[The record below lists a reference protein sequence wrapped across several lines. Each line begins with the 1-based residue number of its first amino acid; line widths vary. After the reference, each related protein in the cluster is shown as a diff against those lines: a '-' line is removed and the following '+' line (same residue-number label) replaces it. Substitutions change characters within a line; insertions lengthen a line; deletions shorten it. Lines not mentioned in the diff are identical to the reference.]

1 MERFEVSCIEGIGK
15 MMLNDAANKRIS
27 YAVLFFDKA
36 KELMRYLLTFEDV
49 GIGLIDL
56 SSDEFDYCDEYYVCL
71 DADLVLYVEPAKIN
85 EKYLGTGADVMYLD
99 GDANSRISL
108 VNSDTKFQYEIAFL
122 DEDEDEYDDEDDEED
137 DDEDS
142 PFASCLPC
150 EGTFDAPSGTVVLN
164 WFIDGKQV
172 NIKVK

>member
-1 MERFEVSCIEGIGK
+1 MDIIEVSCIEDIGD
-15 MMLNDAANKRIS
+15 MILTDAANKRIS

-49 GIGLIDL
+49 DIGLIDL
-56 SSDEFDYCDEYYVCL
+56 SSDELDYCGEYYVCL
-71 DADLVLYVEPAKIN
+71 DSDLVLYVEPARIDDR
-85 EKYLGTGADVMYLD
+85 YLGTGADVMYLD

-122 DEDEDEYDDEDDEED
+122 DEAEDDDEYDCEDDC

-142 PFASCLPC
+142 PFDFCLPC
-150 EGTFDAPSGTVVLN
+150 EGTFDAPSGTVVFN

>member
-1 MERFEVSCIEGIGK
+1 MDIIEVSCIEDIGNEI
-15 MMLNDAANKRIS
+15 LNDAANKRIS

-36 KELMRYLLTFEDV
+36 KELMRYLLTFEEVD
-49 GIGLIDL
+49 IGLIDL
-56 SSDEFDYCDEYYVCL
+56 SSDELDYCDEYYVCV
-71 DADLVLYVEPAKIN
+71 DSDFVLYVEPAKN
-85 EKYLGTGADVMYLD
+85 NDRYLGTGADVMYLD
-99 GDANSRISL
+99 GEANSRISL
-108 VNSDTKFQYEIAFL
+108 VNSDTKFQYEIVFL

-142 PFASCLPC
+142 PLAFCLPC
-150 EGTFDAPSGTVVLN
+150 EGTFDAPSGTVVFN